1 MREGGFDSV
10 KAAGG
15 ERSDRGTTAALG
27 LTALGIVYG
36 DLGTSPLYTMQTVV
50 QVAGGS
56 IGRAEGLGLLSLIVW
71 ALLIT
76 ISCKY
81 ALFVMRADNA
91 GEGGILALMSLV
103 TSGRASTNKAS
114 EQTSP
119 VVLIAMGL
127 FGAALLY
134 GDGAI
139 TPAISVLSALEGVNV
154 VTPVL
159 KPYVLPAAV
168 VVLIGLFA
176 AQSWGTD
183 KIGRVFGP
191 VMLLW
196 FAVIGVLGAIQV
208 VQHPDVLAAI
218 DPRHAIHTLSQHGFG
233 SLAILGAVFLA
244 VTGGEALY
252 ADMGH
257 VGRGP
262 IRAAWYGIVLP
273 GLLLSY
279 AGQTALVVDTPIKPG
294 DNPFFLLAPS
304 WGVWPLVILA
314 TLATII
320 ASQAIITGAFSLTRQ
335 AMQLGWLP
343 GMAIRQTSDSEYGQI
358 YVPLVN
364 WTMMAVTVGLAV
376 GFGSSDKLAGAYGTA
391 VATTMLLTTLLLHRA
406 MVAVWHWRARTAALV
421 AGGFLVVDL
430 AFFFANILKI
440 GDGGWV
446 PLTMAAILYTL
457 MLTWRRGTEAVRT
470 RLMGLVTEPAEV
482 FLEKLKNGAIPRVE
496 GSGIFLTRADTAL
509 PAVMLR
515 HVEDMGALPAQLA
528 TLTVRFVQAPR
539 VNDGKRVSVDHVARN
554 FWHITAHFGFVEIP
568 DLLEVLDHAHGLGCQ
583 LDMKTARFY
592 AAHDEVRPAL
602 KPERLLSGWRRMVF
616 AFMYRNAVR
625 AVDRFNLPTR
635 HFVEIGRQI
644 DL

>member
-1 MREGGFDSV
+1 MREGGVDSV
-10 KAAGG
+10 EPAAGDRA
-15 ERSDRGTTAALG
+15 ERSTTAALG

-56 IGRAEGLGLLSLIVW
+56 IDRAEGLGLLSLIVW
-71 ALLIT
+71 ALLVT
-76 ISCKY
+76 ISLKY
-81 ALFVMRADNA
+81 AAFVMRADNA

-103 TSGRASTNKAS
+103 TSRAREPPTPRTQAAM
-114 EQTSP
+114 
-119 VVLIAMGL
+119 VAMGL

-168 VVLIGLFA
+168 VVLVALFA

-196 FAVIGVLGAIQV
+196 FVVIGGLGAIQV
-208 VQHPDVLAAI
+208 FKHPDVLAAL
-218 DPRHAIHTLSQHGFG
+218 DPRHALHSLVHHGFG
-233 SLAILGAVFLA
+233 SLGILGAVFLA

-262 IRAAWYGIVLP
+262 IRAAWYGVVLP

-279 AGQTALVVDTPIKPG
+279 AGQTALVVDGGAKPG
-294 DNPFFLLAPS
+294 DNPFFLLAPA

-343 GMAIRQTSDSEYGQI
+343 GLAIRQTSDSEYGQI

-364 WTMMAVTVGLAV
+364 WAMMAVTVGLAV
-376 GFGSSDKLAGAYGTA
+376 GFGSSDQLAGAYGTA
-391 VATTMLLTTLLLHRA
+391 VATTMLLTTVLLHQA
-406 MVAVWHWRARTAALV
+406 MVSVWNWRPWVAACVALV
-421 AGGFLVVDL
+421 FLTVDL
-430 AFFFANILKI
+430 AFFAANILKI

-446 PLTMAAILYTL
+446 PLTMGAALYTL

-470 RLMGLVTEPAEV
+470 RLLGLIGEPSEAFFER
-482 FLEKLKNGAIPRVE
+482 LKAGGIPRVD
-496 GSGIFLTRADTAL
+496 GSGVFLTRADTAL

-515 HVEDMGALPAQLA
+515 HVEDMGALPRQLG
-528 TLTVRFVQAPR
+528 TLTVRFEQTPR
-539 VNDGKRVSVDHVARN
+539 VAEGNRVHVAHVAEN
-554 FWHITAHFGFVEIP
+554 FWHITARFGFVEIP
-568 DLLEVLDHAHGLGCQ
+568 DLLAVLNDAHTQGCR
-583 LDMKTARFY
+583 LDMRTARFY
-592 AAHDEVRPAL
+592 AAHDEVRPAG
-602 KPERLLSGWRRMVF
+602 KADRLLSGWRRMVF